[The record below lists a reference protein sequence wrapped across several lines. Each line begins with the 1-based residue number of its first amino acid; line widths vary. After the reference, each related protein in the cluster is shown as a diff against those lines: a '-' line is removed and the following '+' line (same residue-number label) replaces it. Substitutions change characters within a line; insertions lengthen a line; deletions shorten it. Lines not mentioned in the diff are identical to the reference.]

1 MKFIFRMTESL
12 PIKCFEA
19 FLIAL
24 YLTTGMIGLDRFNIS
39 FKTCFNSIIYRHV
52 ILGVKY
58 GQFYGALGLSR
69 RNDLSY
75 KPLNGKYDRLSTLI
89 DDFICAYQNY
99 GHTVLNIKIGLPI
112 IHDLKSFLTI
122 NWKIL
127 VIHPNKTDKN
137 LYNRELDK
145 IVRIWRQVD
154 THLTYRSV
162 VPLAS
167 LIQPT
172 GTLITSASLPNRLE
186 SISFRPNRQTSLNCR
201 RSAIKKTTTNLN
213 KENSSEQD
221 QSVPCPIRV

>member
-1 MKFIFRMTESL
+1 MTESL

-19 FLIAL
+19 FLVAL
-24 YLTTGMIGLDRFNIS
+24 YLTTGITGLDRFNIS
-39 FKTCFNSIIYRHV
+39 FKTRFNSVIYRHV

-58 GQFYGALGLSR
+58 GQIYGALGMSR

-89 DDFICAYQNY
+89 NDFICAYQNY
-99 GHTVLNIKIGLPI
+99 GHTVLRVRIGLPV

-122 NWKIL
+122 NWTALTIQ
-127 VIHPNKTDKN
+127 PNKTDKTE
-137 LYNRELDK
+137 YDRELDK
-145 IVRIWRQVD
+145 IVRIWRQID
-154 THLTYRSV
+154 IHLTYRSI

-186 SISFRPNRQTSLNCR
+186 PISFRQNRQTSVT
-201 RSAIKKTTTNLN
+201 IKKTRTDSN
-213 KENSSEQD
+213 KENSSEQ
-221 QSVPCPIRV
+221 VPHPIRV

>member
-1 MKFIFRMTESL
+1 MTESL

-19 FLIAL
+19 FLVAL
-24 YLTTGMIGLDRFNIS
+24 YLTTGIIGLDRFNIS
-39 FKTCFNSIIYRHV
+39 FKTRFNSIIYRHV

-58 GQFYGALGLSR
+58 GQIYGALGVSR

-89 DDFICAYQNY
+89 NDFICAYQNY
-99 GHTVLNIKIGLPI
+99 GHTVLRVRIGLPV

-122 NWKIL
+122 NWTALTIQ
-127 VIHPNKTDKN
+127 PNKTDKTE
-137 LYNRELDK
+137 YDRELDK
-145 IVRIWRQVD
+145 IVRIWRQID
-154 THLTYRSV
+154 IHLTYRSI

-186 SISFRPNRQTSLNCR
+186 PISFRQNRQTSVT
-201 RSAIKKTTTNLN
+201 IKKTRTDSN
-213 KENSSEQD
+213 KENSSEQ
-221 QSVPCPIRV
+221 VPHPIRV